1 MSRTSQGRRERLVIG
16 LVNNMGDAAL
26 QTTER
31 QFRDLARTAGGE
43 HDVQLRLFSLPELIR
58 GDEGR
63 AYVAQNYETIDSLWN
78 EELDGLIVTG
88 AEPRTPTLPEE
99 SYWRSF
105 TLLVDWASE
114 SATPTVWSCL
124 AAHAAVLYLDGIER
138 RRLPEKLTGV
148 FRCAKVADHPLLG
161 GLPASWRLPHSRLNT
176 LDPEPLVAAG
186 YKIASLSDEAGVDVF
201 TLQRRALFV
210 FCQGHPEY
218 DAGTLL
224 REYRRDVGRYLAG
237 AMEHYPKLPHG
248 YFDSDVSRALNR
260 FRERAEGQR
269 ARDLLDQFPA
279 DVASQPAHVWRNVA
293 VQLYSNWISNI
304 AERKSSSTGSGDHAP
319 TAACV

>member
-1 MSRTSQGRRERLVIG
+1 MSITSQGCRERLVIG

-31 QFRDLARTAGGE
+31 QFRDLVGAASGE
-43 HDVQLRLFSLPELIR
+43 HDVQLRLFSLPGLIR
-58 GDEGR
+58 GDSGR
-63 AYVAQNYETIDSLWN
+63 AYVAENYETIDSLWN
-78 EELDGLIVTG
+78 EKLDGLIVTG
-88 AEPRTPTLPEE
+88 AEPRTPTLSGE

-105 TLLVDWASE
+105 TLLVDWASD

-138 RRLPEKLTGV
+138 RRLSKKLTGV
-148 FRCAKVADHPLLG
+148 FRCAKVADHPMLG

-186 YKIASLSDEAGVDVF
+186 YTIASLSDEAGVDAF
-201 TLQRRALFV
+201 TLERRAPFV

-218 DAGTLL
+218 DAETLR

-237 AMEHYPKLPHG
+237 AMEHYPELPHG
-248 YFDSDVSRALNR
+248 YFDSDMSRALNR
-260 FRERAEGQR
+260 FRERAER
-269 ARDLLDQFPA
+269 RPARELLEQFPA
-279 DVASQPAHVWRNVA
+279 DGASQPTHAWRNVA
-293 VQLYSNWISNI
+293 VQLYRNWISNI
-304 AERKSSSTGSGDHAP
+304 AERKSSSTGSGALSIAP
-319 TAACV
+319 